1 MCYDIVVRR
10 REKEKGESMTML
22 NEHEVNRL
30 NTLFGGRTEDV
41 NAVLELCENDEVLND
56 YMNGSYTCG
65 ACISFSKRG

>member
-1 MCYDIVVRR
+1 
-10 REKEKGESMTML
+10 MTML